1 MSDIPL
7 ETLSGDRLSTRSILN
22 RFTVAGWVAASG
34 ITGFAWAS
42 KSLSPAMTANTLV
55 DLINETGAGEI
66 TNLAFT
72 AVDTTSR
79 TIRYV
84 ITVDGTPIADF
95 TSTEITAANAGAVLA
110 GIAATSEQ
118 SASQSL
124 LPPIYY
130 SSSIRVQYASS
141 LSETGKINTYI
152 SRNGYL

>member
-7 ETLSGDRLSTRSILN
+7 ETLAGDRLSTRSMLN
-22 RFTVAGWVAASG
+22 KFTVAGWTAINIAG
-34 ITGFAWAS
+34 LTWAS

-66 TNLAFT
+66 TNLGFSC
-72 AVDTTSR
+72 VDATPR

-84 ITVDGTPIADF
+84 ITVDGTQIADF
-95 TSTEITAANAGAVLA
+95 TSTSLVSEGLGCVLA
-110 GIAATSEQ
+110 GVAADAATA
-118 SASQSL
+118 ASTSS

-130 SSSIRVQYASS
+130 SASIRVQYASS